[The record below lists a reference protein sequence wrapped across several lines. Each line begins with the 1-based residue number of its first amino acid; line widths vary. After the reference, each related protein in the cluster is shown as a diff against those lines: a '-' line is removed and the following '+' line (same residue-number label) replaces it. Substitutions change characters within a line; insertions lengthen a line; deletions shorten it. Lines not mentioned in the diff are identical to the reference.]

1 MLVFK
6 KRNIKIIRHS
16 SEQLKL
22 KKKGTVPTVSTDIKH
37 CLWENDTATL
47 GRGFVVCF
55 KVKHILVLVK
65 MAA

>member
-6 KRNIKIIRHS
+6 KRNIKTIRCS

-22 KKKGTVPTVSTDIKH
+22 KRRTVPTVGKDMKLSYIACGT
-37 CLWENDTATL
+37 TTL
-47 GRGFVVCF
+47 GSGFVVCF

-65 MAA
+65 MAV